1 MAQDRGFDLSQE
13 PGNYQP
19 GQGKNYVLAIGIDN
33 YKEWPKL
40 YNAVKDARDFV
51 EVLLRQYQFD
61 LSNVH
66 TLFDEEA
73 TESNIYEKVR
83 EIKKTI
89 SPHDNLLIYYSG
101 HGYYDQDFDE
111 GSWVP
116 VDAQPGTEARY
127 ISNAN
132 IIRRVNAIGCQHLLM
147 VVDSCFSGSLVVRK
161 RNAVIDER
169 FKSRRILASGRL
181 ESVNDGS
188 PGKNSP
194 FAEGV
199 LTYLRKNTQPAVN
212 TTSLIQYVKDFVA
225 GKSNQSPVE
234 GRINNSDDEGGE
246 FVFRLRR
253 SEAELWAE
261 VREKDTLEA
270 YNDYLAAFQDGQFAA
285 QARNRLLALREEET
299 WQNALNNQT
308 ESAFENYI
316 AKYAGTGRHL
326 DEARQNLDAL
336 KAQRLAQQKARE
348 EMAREENKR
357 ENMKQQYGA
366 FVKKAEDLFQKKEL
380 ALARDQYR
388 EALRHYLP
396 GFAPNQ
402 EYLED
407 QINLC
412 STSISFLEYHDQG
425 IKAMRQGNYRL
436 AIPYFE
442 EALTLNE
449 NPKVESLL
457 RECKMHVQ
465 RQGASAPPPIAPPP
479 VQPRPAQTTRNL
491 NTPAVVQRQQ
501 KKGGGGW
508 LTAVLVLGVLG
519 IIGVV
524 GYLAS
529 EGNSSGGDS
538 YTPVYEDPGTTE
550 PEYPDPGTEDPGSF
564 STPDPTTENFNLIQ
578 GQWYL
583 TNITVEGYPV
593 SNYSPELAALIGG
606 SYYFQQDGV
615 VTISNLYG
623 TVNSSYL
630 IDGYSFTIR
639 TLDVVSY
646 GTITSLNE
654 YNLSIDFPFDFGGVT
669 FQAKWDF
676 SR

>member
-33 YKEWPKL
+33 YKEWPRL
-40 YNAVKDARDFV
+40 FNAVKDARDFV
-51 EVLLRQYQFD
+51 EVLLKQYQFEQGH
-61 LSNVH
+61 VH
-66 TLFDEEA
+66 TLFDDEA
-73 TESNIYEKVR
+73 TESGIYEKLR

-89 SPHDNLLIYYSG
+89 GPHDNLLIYYSG

-116 VDAQPGTEARY
+116 IDAQPNKEARY

-132 IIRRVNAIGCQHLLM
+132 IIQRVNAIGCQHLLL

-169 FKSRRILASGRL
+169 FKSRRILASGRI
-181 ESVNDGS
+181 ESVNDGT

-253 SEAELWAE
+253 SEAELWEE
-261 VREKDTLEA
+261 VKIKNTPDA
-270 YNDYLAAFQDGQFAA
+270 YNDYLVAFQDGQFAA

-316 AKYAGTGRHL
+316 AKYAGSGNHL
-326 DEARQNLDAL
+326 EEARRSLDTL
-336 KAQRLAQQKARE
+336 KAHRLAQQNARE

-357 ENMKQQYGA
+357 EKMKQQYA
-366 FVKKAEDLFQKKEL
+366 ALVKTAEDLFQKKEL
-380 ALARDQYR
+380 ALARDRYR
-388 EALRHYLP
+388 EALLHFLP

-402 EYLED
+402 EYLEE

-412 STSISFLEYHDQG
+412 STSISFLDYHDQG

-465 RQGASAPPPIAPPP
+465 RQGTSAPPPPITPPP
-479 VQPRPAQTTRNL
+479 QGQQRPAPVTRNIHS
-491 NTPAVVQRQQ
+491 PVVVQTPS
-501 KKGGGGW
+501 KKSGGGW
-508 LTAVLVLGVLG
+508 LAAILVITVLV

-524 GYLAS
+524 GYLIDEA
-529 EGNSSGGDS
+529 NSSGGSAYD
-538 YTPVYEDPGTTE
+538 PVYEDPGNLDE
-550 PEYPDPGTEDPGSF
+550 GNSDPGTF
-564 STPDPTTENFNLIQ
+564 TPVDPTTVNFNLIQ

-583 TNITVEGYPV
+583 KDITVEGYPV
-593 SNYSPELAALIGG
+593 TNYSAELAALIGG
-606 SYYFQQDGV
+606 SYYYQPNGT
-615 VTISNLYG
+615 VTISSLYG

-630 IDGYSFTIR
+630 INGQSFTIQ
-639 TLDVVSY
+639 TLDQVSY
-646 GTITSLNE
+646 GTITFLNA
-654 YNLSIDFPFDFGGVT
+654 YNLSIDFPFDFGGIT
-669 FQAKWDF
+669 FQTKWDF